1 MHAFHTGNASKL
13 VEWAESLTISSK
25 EKTYFNL
32 LASHDGIGIR
42 PVIGILTDD
51 EINELV
57 NLVKK
62 RGGFVS
68 YATTSEGKREP
79 YELNI
84 TYYDAIADPG
94 NDDKLNIKKFIASQ
108 SILLSFIGVPGIYVH
123 SLFGTNNY
131 SEGVENTGQKRTINR
146 KKFEFNTL
154 ERELSCKSSK
164 SYKVFTT
171 FKELIKKRR
180 KEEAFNP
187 NGDQKV
193 LYLSRG
199 IFSFIRTSP
208 DCQEKII
215 VLTNITNKRQE
226 FFISEKECG
235 LNNRK
240 LIDII
245 SENSV
250 NIENK
255 ITLEPYQI
263 MWLKNQN
270 NKK

>member
-1 MHAFHTGNASKL
+1 M
-13 VEWAESLTISSK
+13 
-25 EKTYFNL
+25 
-32 LASHDGIGIR
+32 R

-84 TYYDAIADPG
+84 TYYDAITDST
-94 NDDKLNIKKFIASQ
+94 DDEELNIKKFIASQ
-108 SILLSFIGVPGIYVH
+108 SILLSFIGIPGIYVH

-131 SEGVENTGQKRTINR
+131 SEGVENTEQKRTINR
-146 KKFEFNTL
+146 KKFEFSDL
-154 ERELSCKSSK
+154 EKELSCKNTK
-164 SYKVFTT
+164 SYKIFTAL
-171 FKELIKKRR
+171 KELIKKRR

-193 LYLSRG
+193 LSLSRG